1 MNIDEIITD
10 ARSQRASDI
19 HIVLGVPVRM
29 RVDGELVD
37 YDEHVLTDSDCEHY
51 ASTLSGGRYSKITST
66 GEIDFAYNVADIR
79 CRINVFRQQQSVSC
93 AIRLLYGAI
102 PELEQ
107 LGLPPIVGTFVQFHR
122 GIVLITGQTG
132 AGKSTTVASLLN
144 RINHTRRSHIIT
156 LEDPIEYV
164 FQQNKCTI
172 NQREIGVDT
181 ETHASG
187 LHSIL
192 REDPDVIFIGEMRS
206 QDTIEVALTAA
217 ETGHLVFATLHT
229 NSAPDTI
236 DRIVDSFP
244 GEKQKQIRMQ
254 LSLTLQAVL
263 SQQLLARKART
274 GRIPACEVMIPNNA
288 IRNHI
293 REGKSPQIA
302 NALATS
308 MHEGN
313 ITMDASLVRLVHSG
327 EITVETAL
335 SASYDMD
342 YITKMLGYKL
352 PGAMI
357 RKVKE

>member
-1 MNIDEIITD
+1 MGIDEIIIS
-10 ARSQRASDI
+10 ARNRRASDI
-19 HIVLGVPVRM
+19 HIVLGVPIRVRI
-29 RVDGELVD
+29 DGELVD
-37 YDEHVLTDSDCEHY
+37 YDEHVLEDHDCEHY
-51 ASTLSGGRYSKITST
+51 ASVLSGGRYSKITSS
-66 GEIDFAYNVADIR
+66 GEIDFAYNVANIR
-79 CRINVFRQQQSVSC
+79 CRVNVFRQQQSISC
-93 AIRLLYGAI
+93 AIRLLTGDI

-107 LGLPPIVGTFVQFHR
+107 LGLPAIVQNFVQYKR

-132 AGKSTTVASLLN
+132 SGKSTTVASLLN
-144 RINHTRRSHIIT
+144 RINHTRRDHIIT

-164 FQQNKCTI
+164 FQQDKCTI

-206 QDTIEVALTAA
+206 QETIEVALTAA

-254 LSLTLQAVL
+254 LSITLQAVL
-263 SQQLLARKART
+263 SQQLLPRKARA
-274 GRIPACEVMIPNNA
+274 GRVPACEVMLPNNA

-308 MHEGN
+308 VHEGN
-313 ITMDASLVRLVHSG
+313 ITMDNCLVQMVHNGDISL
-327 EITVETAL
+327 ETAL
-335 SASYDMD
+335 SSAYDMD
-342 YITKMLGYKL
+342 YITKMLGYRVPAGFL
-352 PGAMI
+352 
-357 RKVKE
+357 RKVTE

>member
-1 MNIDEIITD
+1 MNIDEIITT
-10 ARSQRASDI
+10 ARGERASDI
-19 HIVLGVPVRM
+19 HIVLGMPIRM
-29 RVDGELVD
+29 RIDGELVD
-37 YDEHVLTDSDCEHY
+37 YDDHVLTDSDCERY
-51 ASTLSGGRYSKITST
+51 ASILAGGRFAKVAES
-66 GEIDFAYNVADIR
+66 GEIDFAYNVSNIR

-93 AIRLLYGAI
+93 AIRLLNGDI
-102 PELEQ
+102 PELDR
-107 LGLPPIVGTFVQFHR
+107 LGLPPIVQNFVQYRR

-132 AGKSTTVASLLN
+132 SGKSTTVAALLD
-144 RINHTRRSHIIT
+144 RINHTRREHIIT

-164 FQQNKCTI
+164 FRQDKCTI

-187 LHSIL
+187 LHSLL

-206 QDTIEVALTAA
+206 QETIEIALTAA

-263 SQQLLARKART
+263 SMQLLPRKARA
-274 GRIPACEVMIPNNA
+274 GRLPAYEVMIPNNA

-308 MHEGN
+308 MHDGN
-313 ITMDASLVRLVHSG
+313 ITMDNCLLQLVHNG
-327 EITVETAL
+327 DITVETAL
-335 SASYDMD
+335 TASYDMD
-342 YITKMLGYKL
+342 YVKKMLGYKI
-352 PGAMI
+352 PAGSI
-357 RKVKE
+357 RRAAE